1 MEDALAAMAGA
12 LQVTPLTADDQ
23 RLLLDCARDVAHSTQ
38 RRYAPLSTF
47 MIGLALG
54 QAGDADRAVALQR
67 AIEVLTAALPTEA
80 AQDAADPRGG

>member
-1 MEDALAAMAGA
+1 MDDALAAMAEA
-12 LQVTPLTADDQ
+12 LQVAPLSADDQ

-54 QAGDADRAVALQR
+54 QAGDTDRTGSLQR
-67 AIEVLTAALPTEA
+67 AIDALTAALPTEA
-80 AQDAADPRGG
+80 AADEPDPQDG

>member
-1 MEDALAAMAGA
+1 MDDALAAMADA
-12 LQVTPLTADDQ
+12 LQVAPLSDGDQ

-54 QAGDADRAVALQR
+54 QAGEPDRHSALQR
-67 AIEVLTAALPTEA
+67 AIDDLTAALPTEGA
-80 AQDAADPRGG
+80 PDPGNPQGG